1 MSRNANGKRQRK
13 GKGQGKRKRQ
23 RRTRVPHKSRRKQ
36 QKASRFVTLRRKA
49 ATARQQSQ
57 GKRRSR
63 EADRQLEIAVREINR
78 GHSLAATA
86 RALGVSSKTLQQQLK
101 RQHLITR
108 KGKRWVAIDSRLRRV
123 TVMSG
128 GRTRELIVRGYKHAH
143 LIGKHHHAV
152 GEFVRTNDIE
162 LLKPFVD
169 QAVQAANGRRYIL
182 ETDPNAL
189 HRIAAMD
196 SPPFHEIYEIVSPT

>member
-1 MSRNANGKRQRK
+1 MSKNAKTKRQRK
-13 GKGQGKRKRQ
+13 GKSPAKRKGPRKASAH
-23 RRTRVPHKSRRKQ
+23 HKSRRKQ
-36 QKASRFVTLRRKA
+36 QGVARSVTRPRKA
-49 ATARQQSQ
+49 AIARQKSRS
-57 GKRRSR
+57 KERRPKS
-63 EADRQLEIAVREINR
+63 DRRLEIAVREMNR

-108 KGKRWVAIDSRLRRV
+108 KGKRWVVKDSRLRRV

-143 LIGKHHHAV
+143 LVGKHHHAV
-152 GEFVRTNDIE
+152 GEFVRTNDLQ
-162 LLKPFVD
+162 LLNPFIGQTV
-169 QAVQAANGRRYIL
+169 QAVSGRRYVL
-182 ETDPNAL
+182 ETDPNAI

-196 SPPFHEIYEIVSPT
+196 SPPFHEIYEIVSPA